1 MKKKI
6 HFIDCGANKG
16 QSIAWAIDYYKDH
29 DLKIDSFEPQ
39 LENFEVLED
48 KYGDEEFVTL
58 YNNAVWKLDE
68 IKRFYPQ
75 NWGARTGSSLIEGK
89 YSTDPLVSV
98 KVECLDLANW
108 IKENTIPDAH
118 TILKIDIEG
127 AEYDVIP
134 HLLENNIQD
143 VIDEWFIE
151 WHGATKTPNFDP
163 NVEVEFHNKVSNWM
177 DWNSEEVRLKMKEI
191 EDRDR

>member
-143 VIDEWFIE
+143 VIDEWLIE